1 MASVF
6 GDELVRSLRSLPP
19 HIDVPAC
26 DVAARGSFAWDLRD
40 LMLLV
45 GHIDTALQDDVEGGW
60 SPTAQTP

>member
-1 MASVF
+1 MASAS

-26 DVAARGSFAWDLRD
+26 DVAARGSFAWDLCD

-45 GHIDTALQDDVEGGW
+45 GHIDPALQDDVEGGW